1 MLACGFTNNTKTTN
15 ELDLNSVKNNFLR
28 RIEFAVDDI
37 VLAHAEANWQGNM
50 YLTGR
55 PIVSAANC
63 ASQSNAGLDRG
74 LIWIEKA
81 IAQNK
86 SFPKLMIDDK

>member
-37 VLAHAEANWQGNM
+37 VLAHAEAN
-50 YLTGR
+50 
-55 PIVSAANC
+55 
-63 ASQSNAGLDRG
+63 
-74 LIWIEKA
+74 
-81 IAQNK
+81 
-86 SFPKLMIDDK
+86 